1 MTEVTPYVE
10 ADPYA
15 ETDRYAEASPR
26 PEADPHLIDTA
37 AAKAVEAPPHG
48 RVSPLSHARR

>member
-1 MTEVTPYVE
+1 MTEVDPYVE

-15 ETDRYAEASPR
+15 ETSPH
-26 PEADPHLIDTA
+26 PEAGPHLIDTA
-37 AAKAVEAPPHG
+37 AAEAAEAPRHG